1 MSSDDSRD
9 RVVALAYGVL
19 ILLSPAVI
27 LVLTLGFLTF
37 TGDLIL
43 GRVTP
48 LEFLELYIIELI
60 VLAGFGYGLYRL
72 TLRVAQRRLPV
83 VLDALDVD
91 EVPED
96 QDGDGEEE
104 E

>member
-1 MSSDDSRD
+1 MSADDSRD

-37 TGDLIL
+37 TGDLVL

-48 LEFLELYIIELI
+48 LEFLELYIIELV

>member
-9 RVVALAYGVL
+9 RVVALAYGIL

-37 TGDLIL
+37 TGDLVL

-48 LEFLELYIIELI
+48 LEFLELYIIEL
-60 VLAGFGYGLYRL
+60 VVVVGFGYGLYRL
-72 TLRVAQRRLPV
+72 TLRVAQQRLPV
-83 VLDALDVD
+83 VLDALDAEPEEQD
-91 EVPED
+91 ER
-96 QDGDGEEE
+96 GGE
-104 E
+104 